1 MTGLR
6 FVTVYGPWG
15 RPDMVSYFYQKILQ
29 NKKIPVFNYGN
40 HTRDFTYID
49 NIVDNIIILVK
60 KIPKKNK
67 NFDFYKPKNNLS
79 TAPFRILNIGNTKP
93 EKLKNFIKEIENNL
107 GKKAKIKYFKL
118 QKGDIEKT
126 ISDMTET
133 RKITKIKRI
142 ISIKKG

>member
-1 MTGLR
+1 M
-6 FVTVYGPWG
+6 
-15 RPDMVSYFYQKILQ
+15 
-29 NKKIPVFNYGN
+29 
-40 HTRDFTYID
+40 
-49 NIVDNIIILVK
+49 
-60 KIPKKNK
+60 
-67 NFDFYKPKNNLS
+67 S

-133 RKITKIKRI
+133 RKITKIKR
-142 ISIKKG
+142 